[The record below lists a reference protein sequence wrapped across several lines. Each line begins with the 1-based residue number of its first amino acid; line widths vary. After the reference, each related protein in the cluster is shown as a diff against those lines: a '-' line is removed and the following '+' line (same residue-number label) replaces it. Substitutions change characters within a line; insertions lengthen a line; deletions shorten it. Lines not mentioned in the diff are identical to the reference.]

1 MLYKNWAKF
10 SYQGHWTWVFITICN
25 FLINALAIRRFIN
38 ISADFNYQDIRETTC
53 SNIQL
58 IPFVRAFHYY
68 NNLFQLLTFSWDSR
82 CMGCVCSDWPMS
94 CPTST
99 VSHVACAKRKK
110 KKHTH
115 AAVREILLPK
125 YIHRPLAWS
134 FEVLAFSRFTQNCRC
149 KTCPQQEMCFSLCSG
164 SVT

>member
-1 MLYKNWAKF
+1 MLYKNWAKL

-25 FLINALAIRRFIN
+25 FLINALAIRQFIN

-110 KKHTH
+110 KKKNIHTQQYARYCCLSISTDH
-115 AAVREILLPK
+115 LHGPSKCWRFLDL
-125 YIHRPLAWS
+125 HRTADARPAL
-134 FEVLAFSRFTQNCRC
+134 NKRC
-149 KTCPQQEMCFSLCSG
+149 VSHFVQ
-164 SVT
+164 VV